1 MLHIRNFKKQYNQ
14 HLILKFEELQLSSG
28 VYWFKGENG
37 SGKSTL
43 FKSLAGLLP
52 FEGDATLNNID
63 LKKQPIEYRK
73 YVNYSEAEPTFPGF
87 VTAKDLIRFVG
98 KAKDSNKQQQELYT
112 ALFGVDAYFE
122 QTCET
127 FSSGMLKKLSLSLAF
142 LGEPHVIILDEP
154 LITLDENARKILL
167 NHVKALSAEK
177 IFLLSSH
184 QLLDDME
191 IPVNGIFKIQNQSLL
206 VD

>member
-1 MLHIRNFKKQYNQ
+1 
-14 HLILKFEELQLSSG
+14 
-28 VYWFKGENG
+28 
-37 SGKSTL
+37 
-43 FKSLAGLLP
+43 
-52 FEGDATLNNID
+52 LNTID
-63 LKKQPIEYRK
+63 LKKRPIEYRK
-73 YVNYSEAEPTFPGF
+73 RVNYSEAEPSFPGF

-112 ALFGVDAYFE
+112 TLFGVDAYFE

-167 NHVKALSAEK
+167 NHIKLLSSEK

-184 QLLDDME
+184 QLLDDTE
-191 IPVNGIFKIQNQSLL
+191 IPVNGIFKIQNHSLL
-206 VD
+206 IG